1 MADQPTCGQGLA
13 EHSTLPLAAGR
24 LIEALADNLTEH
36 LPSLDPGDEDS
47 QAERRAYESL
57 IQQFREVAA
66 RLDAAGT
73 EMAGYRDLPMGRHD
87 PDAMSRPEV
96 GEAFARFVRDEEAL
110 AGLLTAALA
119 RDRAMLDQMG
129 G

>member
-1 MADQPTCGQGLA
+1 
-13 EHSTLPLAAGR
+13 LPLAAGR
-24 LIEALADNLTEH
+24 VIGSLADNLAEH

-57 IQQFREVAA
+57 IEQFREVAA
-66 RLDAAGT
+66 RLEAAGS

-87 PDAMSRPEV
+87 MDAMSRPEV

-110 AGLLTAALA
+110 AGLVTAGVA
-119 RDRAMLDQMG
+119 RDRSMLDQMG